1 MEKEK
6 KTRQIIFR
14 MTEKEYEKLQY
25 FKKKT
30 GMTVGEIFR
39 KGFEYCWNL
48 RR

>member
-6 KTRQIIFR
+6 KTKRIEIR
-14 MTEKEYEKLQY
+14 VTEKEYEKMTYLRR
-25 FKKKT
+25 KT
-30 GMTVGEIFR
+30 GLTAGDIFR